1 MTTRAWRILGLV
13 SLAASVLV
21 GQQGGVR
28 GPVAGYVFDRSAR
41 ALRSILGIPGAW
53 LVGDPLA
60 FGIDLASAYVSPRQD
75 LALVV
80 GADGA
85 LRWFRLKS
93 GAVSGL
99 TPNGI
104 TLVPE
109 RVAFSPSGTAAALA
123 AAGRVQVVTGLPDAP
138 APAGTVDAGRAPG
151 SFAISDDGALLLFA
165 ARGSIRLVGTAGEN
179 RKLMDAG
186 DGALVAFAPG
196 GHDAAVA
203 DPAGAG
209 VVLFRDIAGAAT
221 QSVLAPPGDSIAAP
235 VGLAFSSDG
244 RKLYVASSAA
254 RSVTVLDPATAE
266 RSAIACDCAPAGLF
280 PMGNLFRLT
289 EPGAGPLWLLDAG
302 GGDPRIVFVPA
313 AAVQ

>member
-28 GPVAGYVFDRSAR
+28 GAVAGYVFGRSAR

-179 RKLMDAG
+179 GKLMEAG
-186 DGALVAFAPG
+186 EGALGAFAPG

-221 QSVLAPPGDSIAAP
+221 QSVLAPPGDSIAVP

-254 RSVTVLDPATAE
+254 RSVTVLDLTTGS
-266 RSAIACDCAPAGLF
+266 RSAIPCDCAPAGLF

-289 EPGAGPLWLLDAG
+289 EPGAGPMWLLDAS
-302 GGDPRIVFVPA
+302 GGDPKMVFVPA

>member
-28 GPVAGYVFDRSAR
+28 GAVAGYVFDRSAR

-165 ARGSIRLVGTAGEN
+165 GRGSIRLVGTAGEN

-221 QSVLAPPGDSIAAP
+221 QSVLAPPGDSIAVP

-254 RSVTVLDPATAE
+254 RSVTVLDLTTGS
-266 RSAIACDCAPAGLF
+266 RSAIPCDCAPAGLF

-289 EPGAGPLWLLDAG
+289 EPGAGPMWLLDAS
-302 GGDPRIVFVPA
+302 GGDPKMVFVPA